1 MANTRELTGIT
12 REKLDAFRGKM
23 KKFGV
28 EVPEG
33 DDVEVKAPFWVKM
46 RTTYDDA
53 VEVLTLE
60 ILDKPI
66 FVPESQIWSIV
77 EGGV

>member
-1 MANTRELTGIT
+1 MANIKELTGIT
-12 REKLDAFRGKM
+12 REKLDAFRVKM

-28 EVPEG
+28 EVPDG
-33 DDVEVKAPFWVKM
+33 DDVEIKAPFGVKM
-46 RTTYDDA
+46 RATYDEA

-66 FVPESQIWSIV
+66 FIPESQIWSIV
-77 EGGV
+77 EGGT